1 MQAARLSA
9 CFSALARKS
18 SASMSPF
25 SAERTGT
32 TFMPAICAEAGLVPW
47 AEVGTLAIV
56 MTAIILAGG
65 IDLSVGSIAALSG
78 VVLGTLYQEA
88 GWPIGLSVFGAIVAG
103 TGAGALNGTL
113 VVAGLSPLVA
123 TLATMAFFRGLAM
136 LISDTQRVTG
146 FPESFCELSRL
157 GGVSTQFWL
166 LGVVAV
172 SGLVV
177 VHATIFG
184 RWCFAVGDNRT
195 AARFA
200 AVPVRRVDFALYT
213 VSGLVASLVA
223 IAACM
228 QHDTAVP
235 ASMRAGKQRATRVPV
250 YKRSVSRAACSLQR
264 TTGVTWQCRGKECAR
279 CLYWACAPCPFCPF
293 FFVRFCPT
301 TRHHHRRA
309 IWSRRRAAVG
319 ARGTATSHPHTTHTP
334 HAHTHTHTH
343 AQSFDL
349 PSPSRLCTLPPGGQ
363 AEVLL

>member
-1 MQAARLSA
+1 MSSQALRRIIAISLPVLLLLAGLVLVLSQT
-9 CFSALARKS
+9 SRPLLLLRV
-18 SASMSPF
+18 
-25 SAERTGT
+25 
-32 TFMPAICAEAGLVPW
+32 LVPW
-47 AEVGTLAIV
+47 AEVGALAIV
-56 MTAIILAGG
+56 MTAIILTGG
-65 IDLSVGSIAALSG
+65 IDLSVGSSAALSG
-78 VVLGTLYQEA
+78 VVLGSLYQEA

-103 TGAGALNGTL
+103 TGAGALNGGL

-136 LISDTQRVTG
+136 IISDTQRVTG

-200 AVPVRRVDFALYT
+200 AVPDRRVDFALYT

-223 IAACM
+223 IATCM

-235 ASMRAGKQRATRVPV
+235 DAFRGVELQVIACVVVGGTLITGGRGGVLQTLVGLGVVALLDIGLNLLSSRV
-250 YKRSVSRAACSLQR
+250 SFLTAESRLV
-264 TTGVTWQCRGKECAR
+264 TTGLLLIGLAVWNERLQKE
-279 CLYWACAPCPFCPF
+279 
-293 FFVRFCPT
+293 
-301 TRHHHRRA
+301 
-309 IWSRRRAAVG
+309 
-319 ARGTATSHPHTTHTP
+319 
-334 HAHTHTHTH
+334 
-343 AQSFDL
+343 
-349 PSPSRLCTLPPGGQ
+349 
-363 AEVLL
+363 